1 MAFPSGPVDQQQ
13 ATVNGIIYIYSSA
26 KGVWNR
32 LAVTGN
38 TITANS
44 LALTSGTD
52 SSNFSTGALAVTG
65 GAGISKNLYVQ
76 GNAVLGS
83 STTSNLVAAATTDS
97 TSSTTGALVVVGGA
111 GIAGNLN
118 VAGNVNLTAQVILG
132 SGSTNTNVVAAA
144 TTVATTNNTGALVVN
159 GGLGIAGNLIY
170 TNSTLKV
177 NSLGSVSGSVTIDLS
192 LGNYVTAT
200 AIGNCTWTVVN
211 YSGSGYASGFLLE
224 LTDGGAYTQTWMVG
238 TKWPVG
244 TAPTLTFSGV
254 DLLGFVTDDSGTTW
268 RGVVN
273 MSNSA

>member
-44 LALTSGTD
+44 LVLTSGTD

-83 STTSNLVAAATTDS
+83 STTGNLVAAATTDS
-97 TSSTTGALVVVGGA
+97 TSSITGALVVVGGA

-118 VAGNVNLTAQVILG
+118 IAGNVNATSRVLLG
-132 SGSTNTNVVAAA
+132 SGTSTSNVVAAA
-144 TTVATTNNTGALVVN
+144 TTIATTNDTGALVVN

-177 NSLGSVSGSVTIDLS
+177 NALGSVSGAVTIDLS
-192 LGNYVTAT
+192 LGNYVSAT
-200 AIGNCTWTVVN
+200 AIGACTWGVIN

-224 LTDGGAYTQTWMVG
+224 LSDGGAYTQTWMSG
-238 TKWPVG
+238 TKWPIG
-244 TAPTLTFSGV
+244 SAPELATSGV

-268 RGVVN
+268 RGVLN
-273 MSNSA
+273 MSNSG